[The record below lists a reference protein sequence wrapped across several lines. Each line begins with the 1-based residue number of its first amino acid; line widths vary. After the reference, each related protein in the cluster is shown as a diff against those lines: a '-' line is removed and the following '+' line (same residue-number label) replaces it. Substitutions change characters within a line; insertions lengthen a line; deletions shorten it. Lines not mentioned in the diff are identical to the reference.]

1 MNSVLIPLLGAIV
14 YFIGMRFYARY
25 IDRKVIGADGRRAT
39 PAKMYA
45 DGVDFMPTPKSIL
58 FGYQFKSIAGAAPVL
73 GPIIAIKWGWLPGLI
88 WILVG
93 TFFIGWIQ
101 DYMSSMISVR
111 SDGKTFGGIS
121 FTLISP
127 RARTIL
133 LTFIYLYLLLLAASF
148 ASTVAKTM
156 AEAPRIPLAVIM
168 LAVAGVAV
176 GFLIYRGGAPLP
188 LVTVIGL
195 VLFYG
200 ALALNNV
207 LPVSAGWPVW
217 LVFTLLFSF
226 FGSVLPIWS
235 FVQPVNYLSFYI
247 ILIGMAGA
255 VLGILVG
262 HPGLERSAATGFTA
276 ADGLPLWP
284 MLFVTIACGAVSG
297 WHGVVCSTGT
307 SRQLESE
314 LDARPV
320 AGGAMFLEMIL
331 SLIALTIVAITP
343 SQVGGAPG
351 KLFGDG
357 LGRLLGY
364 LHLPESF
371 GQIYGPLMIVIL
383 AITLLHLVIR
393 FMRIGTNELLG
404 RVLPIMRVPAIGT
417 LVALGLTFLLAY
429 TGTFNYIWILFGSA
443 NQLMASL
450 ALMIASIWLVS
461 ERKNPIFTAVPMFF
475 MYVTTMAAI
484 VILSRQLLVGAF
496 TGTGPDGKTLA
507 ADKIVGNWVAGLI
520 GVALFIAALI
530 LAYDGWRAFIR
541 YRRQL
546 SKPGSAAGSSNGG
559 TLSAS

>member
-14 YFIGMRFYARY
+14 YLIGMRFYARY
-25 IDRKVIGADGRRAT
+25 IDRKVIGADGRKAT

-45 DGVDFMPTPKSIL
+45 DGVDFMPTSKSIL

-88 WILVG
+88 WILLG
-93 TFFIGWIQ
+93 TFFVGWVQ
-101 DYMSSMISVR
+101 DYMSTMVSVR

-121 FTLISP
+121 FTLISA

-133 LTFIYLYLLLLAASF
+133 LTFIYLYLLLLASSF
-148 ASTVAKTM
+148 AYTVAKTM
-156 AEAPRIPLAVIM
+156 AEAPKIPLAVIM
-168 LAVAGVAV
+168 LAISGVVV
-176 GFLIYRGGAPLP
+176 GFLIYRGGAPLT
-188 LVTVIGL
+188 LVTVAGL
-195 VLFYG
+195 AIFYG
-200 ALALNNV
+200 ALALNHF
-207 LPVSAGWPVW
+207 LPISASLKIW
-217 LVFTLLFSF
+217 LLFTLIFSF

-255 VLGILVG
+255 VFGIFVG
-262 HPGLERSAATGFTA
+262 HPGLERSATTGFA
-276 ADGLPLWP
+276 AAGDGLPLWP

-307 SRQLESE
+307 SRQLENE

-331 SLIALTIVAITP
+331 ALIALTIVAITP
-343 SQVGGAPG
+343 NDVGGAPG

-357 LGRLLGY
+357 LGRLFGY

-371 GQIYGPLMIVIL
+371 GQVYGPLMIVIL

-417 LVALGLTFLLAY
+417 LAALLLTFLLAY
-429 TGTFNYIWILFGSA
+429 TGTFNYIWVLFGSA

-461 ERKNPIFTAVPMFF
+461 ERKNAVFTAIPMIF
-475 MYVTTMAAI
+475 MYITTMAAI
-484 VILSRQLLVGAF
+484 AVLSRQLLSQAF
-496 TGTGPDGKTLA
+496 SGLGPDGKALA
-507 ADKIVGNWVAGLI
+507 ADKVVGNWVAGLI
-520 GVALFIAALI
+520 GVALFVAALI
-530 LAYDGWRAFIR
+530 LAYDGWRAYIR
-541 YRRQL
+541 YRSMQKN
-546 SKPGSAAGSSNGG
+546 SPTGPATAGAS
-559 TLSAS
+559 SAS